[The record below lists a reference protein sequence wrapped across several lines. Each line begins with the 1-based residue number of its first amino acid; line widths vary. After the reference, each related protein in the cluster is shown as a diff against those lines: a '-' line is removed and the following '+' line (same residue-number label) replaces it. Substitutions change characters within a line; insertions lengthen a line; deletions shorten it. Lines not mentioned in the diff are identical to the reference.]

1 MFSKE
6 SNYTLKVGF
15 FYNWHYVCF
24 CLHMTCN
31 KMKLMYQQIN
41 FFLSI
46 SHPRIIVCLWT
57 TSASNGT
64 ALWTVEEPYHFSCIF
79 KHVCTVHMQTLTL
92 SHNVKGSQ
100 GISATD
106 WSWTREL
113 IASQAGQLQ
122 SEAREAPPC
131 LLRSKGSF
139 FKALFGFCSPQQLN
153 STQKSLFSPFLRPFF
168 SLFTFSD
175 LAAFWQLIR
184 SLCTK
189 GNDVLNWIIGSFLQM
204 SAHPP
209 TQPQT
214 QNFPLG

>member
-1 MFSKE
+1 MSQNEANVPTNPYFP
-6 SNYTLKVGF
+6 SNFTPSAYCLSLWITCKLWDSTLNSGGAPSFLMHIQVCVHCVHTNTHTHSHTLKGS
-15 FYNWHYVCF
+15 
-24 CLHMTCN
+24 L
-31 KMKLMYQQIN
+31 
-41 FFLSI
+41 
-46 SHPRIIVCLWT
+46 
-57 TSASNGT
+57 
-64 ALWTVEEPYHFSCIF
+64 AL
-79 KHVCTVHMQTLTL
+79 
-92 SHNVKGSQ
+92 GQ

-106 WSWTREL
+106 WSSTREL

-139 FKALFGFCSPQQLN
+139 FKALFGFCSLQQLN
-153 STQKSLFSPFLRPFF
+153 STQKILFSSFLCPLF

-214 QNFPLG
+214 LNCPLG